1 MKIAKP
7 SQGFLGL
14 PKENVSKNIV
24 HIIPFG
30 LEKTVT
36 YIGGTKNGPKNI
48 IKASHQVE
56 LFDEELKKET
66 YKKFKIKTF
75 KEVKIKPKL
84 DDALQQLTSIVD
96 KSLSKKVFPLILGG
110 EHSITPAIIKSFLK
124 KYRKLT
130 ILQIDA
136 HADLRDGYL
145 GVKNS
150 HASAMRRCL
159 DFKNIDIVSLG
170 IRNLCQEEF
179 NYLKKNNNRIKIFW
193 AKEINRWNMYD
204 LKKIVKNKNIYL
216 TFDLDGFDSSLMPAT
231 GTPEPGG
238 LFWNDAIK
246 VLKVIFKNSTV
257 VGADVNELAPKK
269 NLHACDFLAAKL
281 VYKILSYKFAS

>member
-1 MKIAKP
+1 MKITKP

-36 YIGGTKNGPKNI
+36 YVGGTKNGPKNI

-179 NYLKKNNNRIKIFW
+179 DYLKNNNDRIKIFW
-193 AKEINRWNMYD
+193 AKEINRWNMSD
-204 LKKIVKNKNIYL
+204 LKKIIKNKNIYL

-246 VLKVIFKNSTV
+246 VLKIIFKNSTV

>member
-36 YIGGTKNGPKNI
+36 YVGGTKNGPKNI

-84 DDALQQLTSIVD
+84 DDALQQLTSIID

-193 AKEINRWNMYD
+193 AKEINRWNMSD
-204 LKKIVKNKNIYL
+204 LKKIIKNKNIYL

>member
-14 PKENVSKNIV
+14 KKENVSKNIV

-30 LEKTVT
+30 LEKTIT
-36 YIGGTKNGPKNI
+36 YVGGTKNGPKNI

-159 DFKNIDIVSLG
+159 DYKNIDIVSLG

-193 AKEINRWNMYD
+193 AKEINRWNMSD
-204 LKKIVKNKNIYL
+204 LKKIIKNKNIYL

-246 VLKVIFKNSTV
+246 VLKIIFKNSTV

>member
-14 PKENVSKNIV
+14 KKENVSKNIV

-30 LEKTVT
+30 LEKTVS
-36 YIGGTKNGPKNI
+36 YVGGTKNGPKNI

-159 DFKNIDIVSLG
+159 DYKNIDIVSLG

-193 AKEINRWNMYD
+193 AKEINRWNMSD
-204 LKKIVKNKNIYL
+204 LKKIIKNKNIYL

-246 VLKVIFKNSTV
+246 VLKIIFKNSTV

>member
-36 YIGGTKNGPKNI
+36 YVGGTKNGPKNI

-124 KYRKLT
+124 KYSKLT

-145 GVKNS
+145 GIKNS

-159 DFKNIDIVSLG
+159 DYKNIDIVSLG

>member
-14 PKENVSKNIV
+14 KKENVSKNIV

-30 LEKTVT
+30 LEKTVS
-36 YIGGTKNGPKNI
+36 YVGGTKNGPKNI

-56 LFDEELKKET
+56 LFDEELKIET

-75 KEVKIKPKL
+75 KEAKIKPKL

-159 DFKNIDIVSLG
+159 DYKNIDIVSLG

-193 AKEINRWNMYD
+193 AKEINRWNMSD
-204 LKKIVKNKNIYL
+204 LKKIIKNKNIYL

-246 VLKVIFKNSTV
+246 VLKIIFENSTV

>member
-1 MKIAKP
+1 MKIAKS

-14 PKENVSKNIV
+14 KKENVSKNIV

-30 LEKTVT
+30 LEKTVS
-36 YIGGTKNGPKNI
+36 YVGGTKNGPKNI

-56 LFDEELKKET
+56 LFDEELKIET

-75 KEVKIKPKL
+75 KEAKIKPKL

-179 NYLKKNNNRIKIFW
+179 NYLKNNNDRIKIFW

-204 LKKIVKNKNIYL
+204 LKKIIKNKNIYL

-246 VLKVIFKNSTV
+246 VLKIIFENSTV

>member
-30 LEKTVT
+30 LEKTVS
-36 YIGGTKNGPKNI
+36 YVGGTKNGPKNI

-159 DFKNIDIVSLG
+159 DYKNIDIVSLG

-193 AKEINRWNMYD
+193 AKEINRWNMSD
-204 LKKIVKNKNIYL
+204 LKKIIKNKNIYL

-246 VLKVIFKNSTV
+246 VLKIIFKNSTV

>member
-1 MKIAKP
+1 MKIAKS

-14 PKENVSKNIV
+14 KKENVSKNIV

-30 LEKTVT
+30 LEKTVS
-36 YIGGTKNGPKNI
+36 YVGGTKNGPKNI

-56 LFDEELKKET
+56 LFDEELKIET

-75 KEVKIKPKL
+75 KEAKIKPKL

-170 IRNLCQEEF
+170 IRNLCQEESD
-179 NYLKKNNNRIKIFW
+179 YLKNNNDRIKIFW
-193 AKEINRWNMYD
+193 AKEINRWNMSD
-204 LKKIVKNKNIYL
+204 LKKIIKNKNIYL

-246 VLKVIFKNSTV
+246 VLKIIFENSTV

>member
-14 PKENVSKNIV
+14 KKENVSKNIV

-36 YIGGTKNGPKNI
+36 YVGGTKNGPKNI

-159 DFKNIDIVSLG
+159 DYKNIDIVSLG

-193 AKEINRWNMYD
+193 AKEINRWNMSD
-204 LKKIVKNKNIYL
+204 LKKIIKNKNIYL

-246 VLKVIFKNSTV
+246 VLKIIFKNSTV

>member
-1 MKIAKP
+1 MKITKP

-36 YIGGTKNGPKNI
+36 YVGGTKNGPKNI

-84 DDALQQLTSIVD
+84 DDALQQLTSIID

-159 DFKNIDIVSLG
+159 DYKNIDIVSLG

-179 NYLKKNNNRIKIFW
+179 DYLKNNNDRIKIFW
-193 AKEINRWNMYD
+193 AKEINRWNMSD
-204 LKKIVKNKNIYL
+204 LKKIIKNKNIYL

-246 VLKVIFKNSTV
+246 VLKIIFKNSTV